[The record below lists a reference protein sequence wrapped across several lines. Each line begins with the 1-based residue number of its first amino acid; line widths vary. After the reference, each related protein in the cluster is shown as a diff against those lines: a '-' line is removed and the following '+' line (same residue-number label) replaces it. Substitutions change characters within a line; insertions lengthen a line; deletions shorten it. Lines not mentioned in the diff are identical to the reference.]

1 MKRQTAKIQSL
12 KGKIATLINLVKL
25 GIKKYICQLVEL
37 EGCLE
42 SAQHSQ
48 LFTEAQIKAAFEKV
62 GGNWREWHKEF
73 TSIIPNLKKLEFTG
87 DEFSNLWFAKFPQV
101 FAKFDEIGVSDW
113 QIVLCIKAANTL

>member
-12 KGKIATLINLVKL
+12 KGKIVTLINLVKL
-25 GIKKYICQLVEL
+25 GIKKYILQLVEL

-62 GGNWREWHKEF
+62 AGDFRYWKSEMIALIPAIVGAGLRPCDPWQHWVKNAVIQQMEVLGWRDRHIELAIS
-73 TSIIPNLKKLEFTG
+73 TANLLG
-87 DEFSNLWFAKFPQV
+87 
-101 FAKFDEIGVSDW
+101 
-113 QIVLCIKAANTL
+113 